1 MSRIRL
7 AIAIAVAALLTGL
20 AGVVGPRPASA
31 IPIPPSTS
39 NCSYNGN
46 PAVVTASNSTATAV
60 TVNCTGL
67 PANTNFQVVQASA
80 LGGVVSPSSA
90 KLRLFDQATLVTMST
105 DTAGNGSALINV
117 TATGGSPSFSA
128 ADANAVC
135 PPTQAQ
141 VNAGLINCVVSVARI
156 NPTLGAFT
164 GYNSAF
170 IVYGTQLSPNAPT
183 LVTLPATAAAG
194 TAGTDTT
201 LTASDAPGA
210 CPTPPTAD
218 SRCWWGSAIFGAP
231 NAAVGVPG
239 FRTAVN
245 GVSAANT
252 LRASPAVYCQRGA
265 TAAACTGLAAGTLVP
280 PALSG
285 TITTPGSG
293 LQGVNPVVADEPT
306 TGPNMGNGTLPP
318 ILPGKANVEATATF
332 VVPVAITTTAL
343 PDGTAFSPYV
353 ATLTGIGGTT
363 PYTWSITAG
372 SLPAGLSL
380 NSSTGKISGTP
391 TAAGTT
397 SFTVTV
403 TDATPTTTT
412 PPGPFVASRSL
423 SITVSPAPLTI
434 TTMSLPNA
442 QVGKPYAAT
451 VTAIG
456 GTSPYTWSITSGS
469 LPRGL
474 SLNPATGVIAGTPT
488 RPPGTFSFVVTV
500 IDAIETTASQRLSI
514 TVIPGP

>member
-1 MSRIRL
+1 MLRTRL

-20 AGVVGPRPASA
+20 VGVVDPRPASA

-39 NCSYNGN
+39 TCSYNGN
-46 PAVVTASNSTATAV
+46 PGVVTASNSTTTAV
-60 TVNCTGL
+60 TVTCTGL

-80 LGGVVSPSSA
+80 LGGVVSPSSG
-90 KLRLFDQATLVTMST
+90 KLQLFDQASLVTMHT

-128 ADANAVC
+128 PDGNAVC

-141 VNAGLINCVVSVARI
+141 VNAGLVNCVVSVASI
-156 NPTLGAFT
+156 NTTRHTFT
-164 GYNSAF
+164 AHNSAF
-170 IVYGTQLSPNAPT
+170 IVYGTQPSPNPPT
-183 LVTLPATAAAG
+183 LVTLPAAAAPG

-218 SRCWWGSAIFGAP
+218 SRCWWGSGVFGAP
-231 NAAVGVPG
+231 NTAVGVPG

-245 GVSAANT
+245 GVTAANT
-252 LRASPAVYCQRGA
+252 LRASPAVYCRNGA

-332 VVPVAITTTAL
+332 VVPVAITTTGL
-343 PDGTAFSPYV
+343 PDGTAFSPYT
-353 ATLTGIGGTT
+353 ATLAGIGGTT
-363 PYTWSITAG
+363 PYSWSVTVG

-380 NSSTGKISGTP
+380 NASTGTISGTP

-423 SITVSPAPLTI
+423 SITVRPASLTI
-434 TTMSLPNA
+434 TTMSLPDA
-442 QVGKPYAAT
+442 QAGKPYAAT

-474 SLNPATGVIAGTPT
+474 SLDPATGVISGTPT
-488 RPPGTFSFVVTV
+488 RPPGTYSFVVTV
-500 IDAIETTASQRLSI
+500 TDAVEATASRGLSI
-514 TVIPGP
+514 TVSPGP